1 MVLSE
6 AALLV
11 VGAVLNSMQYLSPG
25 VTEFSPAG
33 TSYCLFSLG
42 CIIESFMSLLCTHLR

>member
-25 VTEFSPAG
+25 VTQSSVLLAPHTVCSVLDALLNLL
-33 TSYCLFSLG
+33 CLFYVP
-42 CIIESFMSLLCTHLR
+42 I